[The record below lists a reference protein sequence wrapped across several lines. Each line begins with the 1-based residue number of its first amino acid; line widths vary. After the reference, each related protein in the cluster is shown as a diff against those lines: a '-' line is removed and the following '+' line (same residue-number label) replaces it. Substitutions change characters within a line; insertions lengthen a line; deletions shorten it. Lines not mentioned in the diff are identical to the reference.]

1 MLAQNCDANNKH
13 GLWLMSRINKYDGE
27 SFTND
32 YVFPGPFTDTSE
44 HIRLFTFWFHA
55 VRTQLLGIHVICIVQ

>member
-27 SFTND
+27 SFTTD
-32 YVFPGPFTDTSE
+32 STYSLDRLPILLSISVCLLFGSMRYGPSC
-44 HIRLFTFWFHA
+44 W
-55 VRTQLLGIHVICIVQ
+55 VYM